1 MSTSVKGD
9 SNKVHFKKLD
19 AKIHLGN
26 INIFLK
32 QNNSN
37 QMLFKG
43 SIKEKILDK
52 SNTRKGRIS
61 PFKNHFNKSLSSTL
75 LKNDNYSMKMPKKY
89 YIKSPITLFQKNNS
103 QKIIKESSQNKNISL
118 LPINMNKHNNNNSS
132 IEYNTINYIINNFNL
147 SYKNF
152 EPLGSKKTDNVNKF
166 HNYFDCFNKN
176 NLKIK
181 SLNIIKK
188 NNSMS
193 NIKNTSNLS
202 EYNNNNSN
210 RNNNNINDES
220 KVEEILLENKQKQV
234 KIQKRILENKNKL
247 MVLKELEKKNQKLKL
262 EYQEIK
268 NKNMEYSKSLE
279 RIFKFLRVLKNSGLD
294 ISEMMENISPGE
306 DYDEFNEEDEETDEN
321 KKNESK
327 MTDCSIPLSSLNN
340 ISSGQIKEHEEFGGS
355 KLNLKSKNGIPLLNF
370 NKLKKH

>member
-1 MSTSVKGD
+1 MSISVKDD
-9 SNKVHFKKLD
+9 SNKVNFKKLD
-19 AKIHLGN
+19 VKMHSGK

-32 QNNSN
+32 KNNSN
-37 QMLFKG
+37 KMLFEG
-43 SIKEKILDK
+43 SIKGKIIDK
-52 SNTRKGRIS
+52 NIIKKGRIS
-61 PFKNHFNKSLSSTL
+61 PFQNHFNKSLSTTI

-89 YIKSPITLFQKNNS
+89 YIKSPITLFQKNNY
-103 QKIIKESSQNKNISL
+103 QKISKESSPNKNIPL
-118 LPINMNKHNNNNSS
+118 LPINKNNHNNNNSS

-147 SYKNF
+147 SNF
-152 EPLGSKKTDNVNKF
+152 EPLGNKKINSVNKLHKF
-166 HNYFDCFNKN
+166 FDCFNKN

-181 SLNIIKK
+181 NLNIIKK
-188 NNSMS
+188 NNSVN

-202 EYNNNNSN
+202 EYNNNSN
-210 RNNNNINDES
+210 RNNNNVNDES
-220 KVEEILLENKQKQV
+220 KMDELLLENKQKQI

-279 RIFKFLRVLKNSGLD
+279 RIFKFLRVLKNNGLD
-294 ISEMMENISPGE
+294 ISEMMDNISPGE
-306 DYDEFNEEDEETDEN
+306 DYDEFNEEDEENDES

-340 ISSGQIKEHEEFGGS
+340 LSSGQIKEHEEFCGS
-355 KLNLKSKNGIPLLNF
+355 KLNLNDKKGIPLLNF

>member
-1 MSTSVKGD
+1 MSISVKGD

-19 AKIHLGN
+19 SKMNPGK

-32 QNNSN
+32 NNHSN
-37 QMLFKG
+37 KMIFEA
-43 SIKEKILDK
+43 SIKEKLLDK
-52 SNTRKGRIS
+52 SNIKKGRIS
-61 PFKNHFNKSLSSTL
+61 PFKNHFNKSLSTTL

-89 YIKSPITLFQKNNS
+89 YIKSPITLFQKNNN
-103 QKIIKESSQNKNISL
+103 QKIAKESSPNKNIPL
-118 LPINMNKHNNNNSS
+118 LPINKNKHNNNNNS

-152 EPLGSKKTDNVNKF
+152 EPLGNKKTDSINNF
-166 HNYFDCFNKN
+166 HKYFDCFNKN
-176 NLKIK
+176 SFKIK
-181 SLNIIKK
+181 NLNIIKK
-188 NNSMS
+188 NNSAN

-220 KVEEILLENKQKQV
+220 KIEEILLENRQKQI
-234 KIQKRILENKNKL
+234 KIQKRIVENKNKL
-247 MVLKELEKKNQKLKL
+247 MILKELEKRNQKLKS

-279 RIFKFLRVLKNSGLD
+279 RIFKFLKVLKNNGLD

-306 DYDEFNEEDEETDEN
+306 DYDEFNEEDEETDKN

-327 MTDCSIPLSSLNN
+327 MTDSSIPLSSLNN
-340 ISSGQIKEHEEFGGS
+340 LSSGKIKEHEEFGGS
-355 KLNLKSKNGIPLLNF
+355 KLNLNDKKGIPLLNF

>member
-19 AKIHLGN
+19 AKIHSGN

-52 SNTRKGRIS
+52 SNARKGRIS

-103 QKIIKESSQNKNISL
+103 QKIIKESSQNKNIPL

-152 EPLGSKKTDNVNKF
+152 EPLGNKKTDSVNKF

-202 EYNNNNSN
+202 EYNNNSN

-234 KIQKRILENKNKL
+234 KIQKRIVENKNKL
-247 MVLKELEKKNQKLKL
+247 MVLKELEKRNQKLKL

-268 NKNMEYSKSLE
+268 NKNMEYSKYLE

-321 KKNESK
+321 KKNELK

-355 KLNLKSKNGIPLLNF
+355 KLNLKNKNGIPLLNF

>member
-1 MSTSVKGD
+1 MSISVKVD

-19 AKIHLGN
+19 TKLNSGN

-32 QNNSN
+32 KNNSN
-37 QMLFKG
+37 HLIFEG
-43 SIKEKILDK
+43 NIKEKILDK
-52 SNTRKGRIS
+52 SNFRKARIS
-61 PFKNHFNKSLSSTL
+61 PFKNLFNKSLSSAL
-75 LKNDNYSMKMPKKY
+75 LKNDNYSMKMPKKF
-89 YIKSPITLFQKNNS
+89 YIKSPMTIFQKNNS
-103 QKIIKESSQNKNISL
+103 QKIIKESSIMKNIPL
-118 LPINMNKHNNNNSS
+118 LPININKQHNNNSS

-152 EPLGSKKTDNVNKF
+152 EPIGNKKTDNMNKF

-181 SLNIIKK
+181 NLNIIKK
-188 NNSMS
+188 NNSSS

-220 KVEEILLENKQKQV
+220 KIEEILLENKQKQI
-234 KIQKRILENKNKL
+234 KIKKRILENKNKL
-247 MVLKELEKKNQKLKL
+247 MMLKELEKRNQKLTI

-279 RIFKFLRVLKNSGLD
+279 RIFRFLKVLKNSGLD

-306 DYDEFNEEDEETDEN
+306 DYDEFNEENEETDEK

-327 MTDCSIPLSSLNN
+327 MTDCSISLSSLNN
-340 ISSGQIKEHEEFGGS
+340 LSSGQIKEHEEFSGS
-355 KLNLKSKNGIPLLNF
+355 KLNLKGKNGIPLLNF
-370 NKLKKH
+370 NNLKKH

>member
-1 MSTSVKGD
+1 MSTSIKDD

-19 AKIHLGN
+19 TKIHSGK

-32 QNNSN
+32 KNNPN
-37 QMLFKG
+37 QMIFEG

-52 SNTRKGRIS
+52 NNIRKGRIS
-61 PFKNHFNKSLSSTL
+61 PFKNQFNKSLSSTL
-75 LKNDNYSMKMPKKY
+75 LKNDNYSMKMPKKF
-89 YIKSPITLFQKNNS
+89 YIKSPITLFQKNNN
-103 QKIIKESSQNKNISL
+103 QKIIKESSSNKNIPL
-118 LPINMNKHNNNNSS
+118 LPININKHNNNNSS

-152 EPLGSKKTDNVNKF
+152 EPLGNKKADSVNKF

-181 SLNIIKK
+181 NLNIIKK

-220 KVEEILLENKQKQV
+220 KIEEILLENKQKQI
-234 KIQKRILENKNKL
+234 KIKKRILENKNKL
-247 MVLKELEKKNQKLKL
+247 MVLKELEKRNQKLTR

-279 RIFKFLRVLKNSGLD
+279 RIFKFLKVLKNNGLD
-294 ISEMMENISPGE
+294 ISEMMDNISPGE
-306 DYDEFNEEDEETDEN
+306 DYDEFNEENEETDGN

-340 ISSGQIKEHEEFGGS
+340 LSSGQIKEHEEFGGS
-355 KLNLKSKNGIPLLNF
+355 KLNLKGKNGIPLLNF
-370 NKLKKH
+370 NKLKKD